1 LRIELR
7 RLNILKSD
15 TTIKVSHESRDRW
28 ARLKKP
34 RETYE
39 AMINRII
46 EENRILRAKI
56 RIE

>member
-1 LRIELR
+1 M
-7 RLNILKSD
+7 KSD